1 MINKTATG
9 KKRLDIFIDSL
20 IGMPEAALSPA
31 AIAEWFSFNQDLSGL
46 PKYEEIIESCFDLV
60 EDIEKTDLPDKLRG
74 FHYIYQDKIQILAQR
89 NQPNSSICST
99 LLHELFE
106 IIVEKFNQKKR
117 FPYELTNDNVDLF
130 AASVLM
136 PKEAFFKFALK
147 SDLDFRV
154 ILDKLPHICVLS
166 ILDRL
171 HYVFQSYKTCYLGVV
186 AKNKKISCLEDYP
199 LNRNEFS
206 NFEITNVTPSS
217 KDRITFKDQR
227 LEEMLDK
234 CLKVIM
240 SQSDE
245 NKKAVTL
252 EEGDFLIKATP
263 LMYPK
268 YGAIE
273 TIIMQIVPKKDYETL
288 LKEELPKKSR
298 GPSEYTLEYLL
309 KNKEIKLI
317 PYQWP
322 GINKLPFHLKVLR
335 KIWRKS

>member
-1 MINKTATG
+1 MINKTATD
-9 KKRLDIFIDSL
+9 KKRLDIFVDSL
-20 IGMPEAALSPA
+20 IGMPEDCLNPA
-31 AIAEWFSFNQDLSGL
+31 AIAEWFSFLQWLTGL
-46 PKYEEIIESCFDLV
+46 PKYDEIIESCFDLV
-60 EDIEKTDLPDKLRG
+60 EDIEKTDLPEKLRG

-89 NQPNSSICST
+89 NQPNNTICST

-106 IIVEKFNQKKR
+106 IVVEKFNQKKH

-136 PKEAFFKFALK
+136 PEEAFFKFALK
-147 SDLDFRV
+147 SDLDFQV

-166 ILDRL
+166 ILNRL
-171 HYVFQSYKTCYLGVV
+171 HYVFQSYKTYYLGVV
-186 AKNKKISCLEDYP
+186 AENKKTRCDEDYP
-199 LNRNEFS
+199 FNRNEFS
-206 NFEITNVTPSS
+206 NFEITNTTPSP
-217 KDRITFKDQR
+217 KDRIAFNDKT
-227 LEEMLDK
+227 LEEMLGK
-234 CLKVIM
+234 CLKIIM
-240 SQSDE
+240 FQSDE
-245 NKKAVTL
+245 NKKAVTN

-273 TIIMQIVPKKDYETL
+273 TIIMQIVAKKEYETL

-298 GPSEYTLEYLL
+298 KPYYTREYLS

-322 GINKLPFHLKVLR
+322 GINKLPWHLKVLR
-335 KIWRKS
+335 KIWRKP